1 MSDSVDREA
10 LATSAAGAVLGG
22 LVGTLWGS
30 PRLGALVGGVHGWLA
45 GRRRIYEWRHRRGVV
60 AFVLDHTWA
69 LPTTIGGTVAL
80 TASVLRHRLTGVD
93 PGFDELLSHRRN
105 RFVFR
110 RGFVL
115 RRGFALTVGTVVTGA
130 ADANGEVTER
140 RRRLVDDHED
150 VHVWQSR
157 LLGPLYPALYASW
170 FVAGAAF
177 ALVRRVSR
185 RSSASLTD
193 EVDTY
198 AYYRNPFEWH
208 AYTCDHN
215 WPPAGVDRASVWTKE
230 FPLREWIPRSLRAS
244 GGNPTEPR

>member
-1 MSDSVDREA
+1 
-10 LATSAAGAVLGG
+10 LGG
-22 LVGTLWGS
+22 LVGSLWGS
-30 PRLGALVGGVHGWLA
+30 PRLGALFGGVHGWLA
-45 GRRRIYEWRHRRGVV
+45 GRRRIYEWRHRGGVV

-69 LPTTIGGTVAL
+69 LPTTIGGTVAMI
-80 TASVLRHRLTGVD
+80 ASRGRQRLTGSD
-93 PGFDELLSHRRN
+93 PGFDEPLSRRRN

-150 VHVWQSR
+150 VHVWQAR
-157 LLGPLYPALYASW
+157 LLGPFYPMLYAAW
-170 FVAGAAF
+170 FGSGAVF
-177 ALVRRVSR
+177 ALVRRARGRTSG
-185 RSSASLTD
+185 SLD
-193 EVDTY
+193 DDLDIF

-215 WPPAGVDRASVWTKE
+215 WPPAGVDRDAVWKKE
-230 FPLREWIPRSLRAS
+230 CPVREWIPRPLRGSAGS
-244 GGNPTEPR
+244 PTAPR